1 MKKLQ
6 KIMGLLLLLAS
17 PCGFAQTGVTV
28 TYYNG
33 TSQTFTVAAEG
44 KLFFAA
50 DNLNVK
56 VDAATAP
63 TVIPVNIIRK
73 INLGNALATSTF
85 GVNDQHLVLYP
96 NPGQDRIRIQS
107 DANDLLKTSIYALTG
122 QLMLQGDFQPNED
135 IDVSRLATGLYL
147 VQVNGLTLK
156 FSKK

>member
-1 MKKLQ
+1 
-6 KIMGLLLLLAS
+6 MGLLLLLAS
-17 PCGFAQTGVTV
+17 AYGFAQTGVTV

-33 TSQTFTVAAEG
+33 TTQTFTVAAQG

-50 DNLNVK
+50 DNLNVQ
-56 VDAATAP
+56 VDATTTP

-73 INLGNALATSTF
+73 INLGSALATTVF
-85 GVNDQHLVLYP
+85 GANDQHLVLYP

-107 DANDLLKTSIYALTG
+107 DATDLLKTSIYSLTG
-122 QLMLQGDFQPNED
+122 QLVLQGDFQPNED